1 MMRKKRMSPFRG
13 FKHVSQQEK
22 NMSEDI
28 LMNIADQIRRKVSEA
43 NDDLENSSIRE
54 DGEDFLYTAEML
66 AKELQELTEEM
77 FDLRREMNI

>member
-1 MMRKKRMSPFRG
+1 
-13 FKHVSQQEK
+13 
-22 NMSEDI
+22 MSEDI